1 MGPEL
6 PNAQFTGTSEGG
18 SMNHRKR
25 VVGLLA
31 ATAFIAT
38 ACGSSK
44 TSTGAATTTA
54 AGTATTAA
62 AGAATTAASGT
73 ATTAASTG
81 GATTAASANT
91 TAGSNPDSLGGHKCD
106 GSLKGKTVTISS
118 SIRDTEADKLVT
130 AWKPFETC
138 TGVTIKHTGSGSFE
152 ADIKAAVQGGS
163 QPDIAIV
170 PQPGLLATLVA
181 SGKVIARDDL
191 KDSVTANNGT
201 GWLAY
206 GTVNGKFYAPPL
218 SANLKSL
225 VWYNPKAFAD
235 GKYTVPTTWDDLIK
249 LSDKMVADGKTPWCA
264 GIESGTA
271 TGWPA
276 TDFLEEVVLSNDG
289 PDVYDQW
296 IANKVKFNDPKIQKD
311 LDTVGSIWKTK
322 GYVKGGAGGIAT
334 TAFGTAAT
342 GILDS
347 SCYMY
352 QMANFVANDLVKAG
366 AKLGPDGTA
375 STFAFP
381 TINPANK
388 GAIEGGG
395 EFVAA
400 LRDAP
405 EVKAVQ
411 DYTTS
416 ADFANARAAQGGWFT
431 SNNKVDLSNYKDPF
445 EKGLAEQL
453 KAATVFRFDAS
464 DLMPA
469 AVGSGTEWKE
479 LTAWVTGQSTK
490 DTLDNIQNSWP
501 S

>member
-1 MGPEL
+1 
-6 PNAQFTGTSEGG
+6 
-18 SMNHRKR
+18 MNHRKR

-44 TSTGAATTTA
+44 STSTSSSTTP
-54 AGTATTAA
+54 
-62 AGAATTAASGT
+62 AGAATTAAAATTVAGSAAGT
-73 ATTAASTG
+73 AATAA
-81 GATTAASANT
+81 GAAATS
-91 TAGSNPDSLGGHKCD
+91 AGSNPDSLGGHKCD

-138 TGVTIKHTGSGSFE
+138 TGVSIKHTGSGSFE
-152 ADIKAAVQGGS
+152 ADIKTAVQGGS

-181 SGKVIARDDL
+181 SGKVVARDDL
-191 KDSVTANNGT
+191 VPSVTANNGT
-201 GWLAY
+201 GWLSY

-225 VWYNPKAFAD
+225 VWYNPKSFTAKGYAIP
-235 GKYTVPTTWDDLIK
+235 KTWDELLK
-249 LSDKMVADGKTPWCA
+249 LSDKIVADGGTPWCA

-296 IANKVKFNDPKIQKD
+296 ISNKIKFNDPRIVAD
-311 LDTVGSIWKTK
+311 LDQVGKIWKTK
-322 GYVKGGAGGIAT
+322 GYVKGGTDGIAT

-366 AKLGPDGTA
+366 GVLGPTGTA
-375 STFAFP
+375 ATFPFP

-395 EFVAA
+395 EFVTA

-445 EKGLAEQL
+445 EKTLAEQL

-490 DTLDNIQNSWP
+490 DTLDNIQKSWP